1 MSSDDFQ
8 RLTIR
13 TKPGRT
19 EVRERAR
26 VTGERV
32 MLSVEETRDP
42 VTGEPVLRGVE
53 YIERTVE
60 REGIKAEALF
70 CRSLRISFRIS
81 FHISFRTYFISYFI
95 SYIFHSI
102 FHFTFHISFR
112 TYFILAT

>member
-1 MSSDDFQ
+1 MTSEDFQ

-60 REGIKAEALF
+60 REVVGKEGVLERKEI
-70 CRSLRISFRIS
+70 
-81 FHISFRTYFISYFI
+81 
-95 SYIFHSI
+95 
-102 FHFTFHISFR
+102 
-112 TYFILAT
+112 